1 MTPVRNPWRV
11 AFASTLILAVAM
23 VLLVQWRQT
32 QFERERR
39 QLEGERDRLA
49 AQIAELK
56 QRRDLLR
63 ELQALTASKE
73 FYILLFLGAREAELR
88 LEERVL
94 RRIPWTS
101 PQPGQASWTDPPR
114 PGIYKLQ
121 LVTEEALLWNG
132 LVAVS
137 IPVAERGGCLPDIPA
152 CVAIS
157 EEDFARLARLKPGAV
172 LLVLP

>member
-1 MTPVRNPWRV
+1 V

-23 VLLVQWRQT
+23 VLLVQWRQA
-32 QFERERR
+32 QLEREA
-39 QLEGERDRLA
+39 QELEAEREKLA

-56 QRRDLLR
+56 QRRALLQEFR
-63 ELQALTASKE
+63 RLGTSKE
-73 FYILLFLGAREAELR
+73 FYVVLWLGAREAELR

-157 EEDFARLARLKPGAV
+157 EEDFARLARRKPGAV